1 MSAVTDTARP
11 QRSGGG
17 LARYV
22 SFWPVV
28 TAIVLILIV
37 GLLLV
42 PVGNIVGVSLSAG
55 AKTGS
60 IFENYV
66 NFFSERFYYQT
77 LLNSFWVSIWAMIF
91 AVCLGVPAAYFVNR
105 YEIWGRGFV
114 RAAVVLTFVSP
125 PFIGSYSWVVLF
137 GRSGVLT
144 QFFNSIGVSL
154 PSIYGASGIIFV
166 FTLQFFPFV
175 FLLVSSGLKSI
186 DQSVEDAAR
195 NLGSNEFRTFR
206 TAIAP
211 LLVPS
216 ITTGALLVFIASFTD
231 LGTPIIL
238 GERFRVLPVLI
249 YGEFVNEF
257 GGRPVLAS
265 ALSVLLLLVTTG
277 ALLLQRWLSARFSYA
292 TAAIRPLQVQEQP
305 LAKRIAATAFVF
317 LLITFSLL
325 PLVNIVVS
333 SFLKSNGP
341 VLVASFTLDN
351 YARITDRITL
361 PLWNT
366 LLYTTVATLLCAVI
380 GTAVAYI
387 IVRRPGPVSSL
398 LDTVVMFSYAVPGIV
413 LGVGLVVTYHEP
425 PFALTGTATILIL
438 AYFIRRLPF
447 SVRSSVSML
456 QQISR
461 DTEDA
466 SINLGA
472 GPGRTFVQITVPL
485 LATAILSGAL
495 LTWSNTIRELS
506 ATLILQSGTT
516 ATVAIEIF
524 NEVVNG
530 NFGVASALGTVLI
543 LLTFLPLVVL
553 FTLLGKKEEAL
564 V

>member
-1 MSAVTDTARP
+1 MSLATTADARKGTGRFLPGFWTVVTIGVLLIVTALLLLP
-11 QRSGGG
+11 VVNIIGLSLSSGARDGG
-17 LARYV
+17 LFDHYR
-22 SFWPVV
+22 
-28 TAIVLILIV
+28 T
-37 GLLLV
+37 
-42 PVGNIVGVSLSAG
+42 
-55 AKTGS
+55 
-60 IFENYV
+60 
-66 NFFSERFYYQT
+66 FFAEQFYYQT
-77 LLNSFWVSIWAMIF
+77 VLNSFWVSCWAMVF
-91 AVCLGVPAAYFVNR
+91 AVALGVPAAYFVNR
-105 YEIWGRGFV
+105 YDIWGKGLV

-137 GRSGVLT
+137 GRSGVAT
-144 QFFNSIGVSL
+144 QLFASYGIPL
-154 PSIYGASGIIFV
+154 PSIYGPSGIIFV

-175 FLLVSSGLKSI
+175 FLLVSSGLKAI
-186 DQSVEDAAR
+186 DQSVEDAAL
-195 NLGSNEFRTFR
+195 NLGSSEFRTFR
-206 TAIAP
+206 TVIAP

-238 GERFRVLPVLI
+238 GEKFRVLPVLV

-265 ALSVLLLLVTTG
+265 ALSVVLLTITTA
-277 ALLLQRWLSARFSYA
+277 ALLLQRWLSARFSHA
-292 TAAIRPLQVQEQP
+292 SAAVRPLEVQEQP
-305 LAKRIAATAFVF
+305 LAKRVAATAFVF
-317 LLITFSLL
+317 LLVGTALL
-325 PLVNIVVS
+325 PILNIVVS
-333 SFLKSNGP
+333 SFLEARGP
-341 VLVASFTLDN
+341 VLTGNFTLGN
-351 YARITDRITL
+351 YTRIANRLTL

-366 LLYTTVATLLCAVI
+366 VFFTTTATLLCAMV
-380 GTAVAYI
+380 GTAIAYI
-387 IVRRPGPVSSL
+387 IVRRPGFVSSA

-425 PFALTGTATILIL
+425 PLALTGTSIILIL

-456 QQISR
+456 QQVSR

-472 GPGRTFVQITVPL
+472 GPGRTFVKITIPV

-543 LLTFLPLVVL
+543 LLTFLPLLLL
-553 FTLLGKKEEAL
+553 FTVIGKKEDVL

>member
-1 MSAVTDTARP
+1 MSAVTDTAGPLR
-11 QRSGGG
+11 RGGS
-17 LARYV
+17 LTRYFG
-22 SFWPVV
+22 FWPVV
-28 TAIVLILIV
+28 TALVLVLIV
-37 GLLLV
+37 GLLLL
-42 PVGNIVGVSLSAG
+42 PVANIVGVSLSAG
-55 AKTGS
+55 AKTGG

-77 LLNSFWVSIWAMIF
+77 LLNSFWVSIWPMIF

-105 YEIWGRGFV
+105 YDIWGRGFV

-144 QFFNSIGVSL
+144 QFFNSIGVPL

-195 NLGSNEFRTFR
+195 NLGSSEFRTFR

-265 ALSVLLLLVTTG
+265 ALSVLLLLVTTA

-305 LAKRIAATAFVF
+305 LGKRIAATAFVF
-317 LLITFSLL
+317 LLIGFSLL
-325 PLVNIVVS
+325 PLANIVVS

-351 YARITDRITL
+351 YARIMDRLTL

-366 LLYTTVATLLCAVI
+366 LFYTTAATLLCAVV

-425 PFALTGTATILIL
+425 PFALTGTAAILIL

-472 GPGRTFVQITVPL
+472 GPGRTFVKIIVPL

-543 LLTFLPLVVL
+543 LLTFLPLVLL

>member
-1 MSAVTDTARP
+1 MSAVTDTETPLR
-11 QRSGGG
+11 RGGG
-17 LARYV
+17 LARHFG
-22 SFWPVV
+22 FWPVV
-28 TAIVLILIV
+28 TAIVLVLIV

-42 PVGNIVGVSLSAG
+42 PVANIVGVSLSAG

-77 LLNSFWVSIWAMIF
+77 LINSFWVSIWAMIL

-195 NLGSNEFRTFR
+195 NLGSSEFRTFR

-216 ITTGALLVFIASFTD
+216 ITTSALLVFIASFTD

-265 ALSVLLLLVTTG
+265 ALSVLLLSVTTG

-292 TAAIRPLQVQEQP
+292 TSAIRPLQVQEQP
-305 LAKRIAATAFVF
+305 LGKRLAATAFVF
-317 LLITFSLL
+317 LLIGFALL
-325 PLVNIVVS
+325 PLLNIVVS
-333 SFLKSNGP
+333 SFLQSNGP

-351 YARITDRITL
+351 YARILDRITL

-366 LLYTTVATLLCAVI
+366 LFYTTVATLLCAII
-380 GTAVAYI
+380 GTAIAYI

-425 PFALTGTATILIL
+425 PFALTGTAAIIIL

-472 GPGRTFVQITVPL
+472 GPGRTFVKITVPL

-516 ATVAIEIF
+516 TTVAIEIF

>member
-1 MSAVTDTARP
+1 MTAVSDALPAPRRP
-11 QRSGGG
+11 GG
-17 LARYV
+17 LGRYF

-28 TAIVLILIV
+28 TAIVFVLIA
-37 GLLLV
+37 GLLVV
-42 PVGNIVGVSLSAG
+42 PVGNIIGVSLSAG

-66 NFFSERFYYQT
+66 NFFSERYYYQT
-77 LLNSFWVSIWAMIF
+77 LLNSFWVSLWAMAF
-91 AVCLGVPAAYFVNR
+91 AVLLGVPAAYFVNR
-105 YEIWGRGFV
+105 YNIWGRDLA

-144 QFFNSIGVSL
+144 KFFDSFGIST
-154 PSIYGASGIIFV
+154 PSIYGPSGIIFV

-195 NLGSNEFRTFR
+195 NLGSSEFRTFR

-231 LGTPIIL
+231 LGTPIII

-265 ALSVLLLLVTTG
+265 SLSVLLLLVTTA
-277 ALLLQRWLSARFSYA
+277 ALLLQRWLSAKFSHA
-292 TAAIRPLQVQEQP
+292 TSAIRPLEVREQP
-305 LAKRIAATAFVF
+305 LGKRIAATAFVF
-317 LLITFSLL
+317 ALIGLSLL

-341 VLVASFTLDN
+341 ILIASFTLDN
-351 YARITDRITL
+351 YSRILGRISL

-366 LLYTTVATLLCAVI
+366 LYFTSVATLLCAIV

-387 IVRRPGPVSSL
+387 IVRRPSAVSSL

-425 PFALTGTATILIL
+425 PLALTGTSLILIL

-456 QQISR
+456 QQVSR

-472 GPGRTFVQITVPL
+472 GPGRTFLKITVPL

-506 ATLILQSGTT
+506 ATLILQSGTNT
-516 ATVAIEIF
+516 TVAIEIF

-543 LLTFLPLVVL
+543 LLTFLPLVLL

>member
-1 MSAVTDTARP
+1 LD
-11 QRSGGG
+11 
-17 LARYV
+17 
-22 SFWPVV
+22 FWPVV
-28 TAIVLILIV
+28 TGAVFLVVAALLLLPMLNIIGLSLSGGTQEA
-37 GLLLV
+37 GLLDHYR
-42 PVGNIVGVSLSAG
+42 
-55 AKTGS
+55 K
-60 IFENYV
+60 
-66 NFFSERFYYQT
+66 FFGERFYYQT
-77 LLNSFWVSIWAMIF
+77 LLNSLWVSSSAMAF
-91 AVCLGVPAAYFVNR
+91 AVVLGLPAAYFVNR
-105 YEIWGRGFV
+105 YGIWGKGFI

-137 GRSGVLT
+137 GRSGVAT
-144 QFFNSIGVSL
+144 QFFSSLGVSL
-154 PSIYGASGIIFV
+154 PSIYGPQGIIFV

-175 FLLVSSGLKSI
+175 FLLVSSGLKAI

-195 NLGSNEFRTFR
+195 NLGSSEFRTFR
-206 TAIAP
+206 TVIAP
-211 LLVPS
+211 LLAPS

-265 ALSVLLLLVTTG
+265 ALSVVLLAVTTG
-277 ALLLQRWLSARFSYA
+277 ALLLQRWVSARYA
-292 TAAIRPLQVQEQP
+292 HGASVLRPLEVQEQP
-305 LAKRIAATAFVF
+305 FGKRLAATAFVF
-317 LLITFSLL
+317 LLIGMALL
-325 PLVNIVVS
+325 PIINIVIS
-333 SFLKSNGP
+333 SFLQANGP
-341 VLVASFTLDN
+341 ILIPKLTLGN
-351 YARITDRITL
+351 YERIVTQLSL

-366 LLYTTVATLLCAVI
+366 VLFTTIATLLCAVV
-380 GTAVAYI
+380 GTAVATI
-387 IVRRPGPVSSL
+387 IVRRPGPVSGA
-398 LDTVVMFSYAVPGIV
+398 LDAVVMFSYAVPGIV
-413 LGVGLVVTYHEP
+413 LGVGLIVTYHDG
-425 PFALTGTATILIL
+425 PFAITGTALILIL

-466 SINLGA
+466 SVNLGA
-472 GPGRTFVQITVPL
+472 GPGRTFIKITVPV

-506 ATLILQSGTT
+506 ATLVLQSGNTST
-516 ATVAIEIF
+516 IAIEIF

-530 NFGVASALGTVLI
+530 NFGIASALGTVLI
-543 LLTFLPLVVL
+543 LLTFLPLLIL
-553 FTLLGKKEEAL
+553 FTVIGRKEDVL

>member
-1 MSAVTDTARP
+1 MSAAIGTSERRGAGRLLPGFWSLVTIAVLVIVTALLLLP
-11 QRSGGG
+11 VINIIGLSLSGGVKDGG
-17 LARYV
+17 L
-22 SFWPVV
+22 
-28 TAIVLILIV
+28 
-37 GLLLV
+37 
-42 PVGNIVGVSLSAG
+42 
-55 AKTGS
+55 
-60 IFENYV
+60 FEHYRT
-66 NFFSERFYYQT
+66 FFSERFYYQT
-77 LLNSFWVSIWAMIF
+77 VFNSFWVSCWAMAF
-91 AVCLGVPAAYFVNR
+91 AVALGVPAAYFVNR
-105 YEIWGRGFV
+105 YDIWGKGLA

-137 GRSGVLT
+137 GRSGVAT
-144 QFFNSIGVSL
+144 QLFASWGIPL
-154 PSIYGASGIIFV
+154 PTIYGPSGIIFV

-175 FLLVSSGLKSI
+175 FLLVSSGLKTI
-186 DQSVEDAAR
+186 DQSVEDAAL
-195 NLGSNEFRTFR
+195 NLGSSEFRTFR
-206 TAIAP
+206 TVIVP

-238 GERFRVLPVLI
+238 GEKFRVLPVLV

-265 ALSVLLLLVTTG
+265 ALSVVLLTITTA
-277 ALLLQRWLSARFSYA
+277 ALLLQRWLSARFSHA
-292 TAAIRPLQVQEQP
+292 SAAVRPLEVQEQP
-305 LAKRIAATAFVF
+305 LAKRLAATVFVF
-317 LLITFSLL
+317 LLIGTALL
-325 PLVNIVVS
+325 PILNIVVS
-333 SFLKSNGP
+333 SFLEAKGP
-341 VLVASFTLDN
+341 VLTGNFTLAN
-351 YARITDRITL
+351 YQRIASRLTL

-366 LLYTTVATLLCAVI
+366 VFFTTTATLLCAMV
-380 GTAVAYI
+380 GTAIAYI
-387 IVRRPGPVSSL
+387 IVRRPGFVSST

-425 PFALTGTATILIL
+425 PLALTGTSVILIL

-456 QQISR
+456 QQVSR

-472 GPGRTFVQITVPL
+472 GPGRTFLKITIPV

-543 LLTFLPLVVL
+543 LLTFLPLLLL
-553 FTLLGKKEEAL
+553 FTVIGKKEDVL

>member
-1 MSAVTDTARP
+1 MSAVTDTETPLR
-11 QRSGGG
+11 RGGG
-17 LARYV
+17 FARHFG
-22 SFWPVV
+22 FWPVV
-28 TAIVLILIV
+28 TAIVLVLIV

-42 PVGNIVGVSLSAG
+42 PVANIVGVSLSAG

-77 LLNSFWVSIWAMIF
+77 LVNSFWVSIWAMIF

-195 NLGSNEFRTFR
+195 NLGSSEFRTFR

-216 ITTGALLVFIASFTD
+216 ITTSALLVFIASFTD

-265 ALSVLLLLVTTG
+265 ALSVLLLSVTTG

-292 TAAIRPLQVQEQP
+292 TSAIRPLQVQEQP
-305 LAKRIAATAFVF
+305 RGKRIAATAFVF
-317 LLITFSLL
+317 LLIGFALL

-351 YARITDRITL
+351 YARILDRISL

-366 LLYTTVATLLCAVI
+366 LFYTTVATLLCAVI
-380 GTAVAYI
+380 GTAIAYI

-472 GPGRTFVQITVPL
+472 GPGRTFAKITVPL

-516 ATVAIEIF
+516 TTVAIEIF

>member
-1 MSAVTDTARP
+1 MKMPSNLSTASHRP
-11 QRSGGG
+11 SRLSS
-17 LARYV
+17 V
-22 SFWPVV
+22 FSFWPLV
-28 TAIVLILIV
+28 TIAVLLVI
-37 GLLLV
+37 GALLLL
-42 PVGNIVGVSLSAG
+42 PVFNIIGLSLSGG
-55 AKTGS
+55 AKDGDLLDH
-60 IFENYV
+60 YRK
-66 NFFSERFYYQT
+66 FFGERFYYQT
-77 LLNSFWVSIWAMIF
+77 LLNSLWVSLSAMVF
-91 AVCLGVPAAYFVNR
+91 AVLLGVPAAYFVNR
-105 YEIWGRGFV
+105 YNIWGKGFL

-137 GRSGVLT
+137 GRSGIARQFLT
-144 QFFNSIGVSL
+144 GLGLDL
-154 PSIYGASGIIFV
+154 PSIYGPQGIIFV

-175 FLLVSSGLKSI
+175 FLLVSSGFKAI

-195 NLGSNEFRTFR
+195 NLGSSEFRTFR
-206 TAIAP
+206 TVIAP

-265 ALSVLLLLVTTG
+265 SLSVVLLAVTTG
-277 ALLLQRWLSARFSYA
+277 ALLLQRAIAKRHAHGTSAV
-292 TAAIRPLQVQEQP
+292 RPLEVCEQP
-305 LAKRIAATAFVF
+305 IGKRIAATFYVF
-317 LLITFSLL
+317 LLIGVALL
-325 PLVNIVVS
+325 PIINIVIS
-333 SFLKSNGP
+333 SFLQANGP
-341 VLVASFTLDN
+341 VLIAKLTLGNYQQIASRL
-351 YARITDRITL
+351 TL

-366 LLYTTVATLLCAVI
+366 VYFTTTATLLCAVI

-387 IVRRPGPVSSL
+387 IVRRPGPVTGA

-413 LGVGLVVTYHEP
+413 LGVGLVVTYHDE
-425 PFALTGTATILIL
+425 PFALTGTALILIL

-456 QQISR
+456 QQIAR

-466 SINLGA
+466 SVNLGA
-472 GPGRTFVQITVPL
+472 GPGRTFIKITIPM

-516 ATVAIEIF
+516 TTIAIEIF

-530 NFGVASALGTVLI
+530 NFGIASALGTVLI
-543 LLTFLPLVVL
+543 ALTFLPLLLL
-553 FTLLGKKEEAL
+553 FTIIGKKEDVL

>member
-1 MSAVTDTARP
+1 MKASDLSTARHRSSRLAGVFGFWP
-11 QRSGGG
+11 LVTIAVLLIIGALLLLPVFNIIGLSLSGGAKDG
-17 LARYV
+17 D
-22 SFWPVV
+22 
-28 TAIVLILIV
+28 
-37 GLLLV
+37 LL
-42 PVGNIVGVSLSAG
+42 NHYR
-55 AKTGS
+55 T
-60 IFENYV
+60 
-66 NFFSERFYYQT
+66 FFGERFYYQT
-77 LLNSFWVSIWAMIF
+77 LLNSLWVSCSAMAF
-91 AVCLGVPAAYFVNR
+91 AVALGVPAAYFVNR
-105 YEIWGRGFV
+105 YDIWGKGFI

-137 GRSGVLT
+137 GRSGIARQLFT
-144 QFFNSIGVSL
+144 GLGIDL
-154 PSIYGASGIIFV
+154 PSIYGPQGIIFV

-175 FLLVSSGLKSI
+175 FLLVSSGFKAI

-195 NLGSNEFRTFR
+195 NLGSSEFRTFR
-206 TAIAP
+206 TVIAP

-238 GERFRVLPVLI
+238 GEKFRVLPVLI

-265 ALSVLLLLVTTG
+265 SLSVVLLAVTTV
-277 ALLLQRWLSARFSYA
+277 ALLLQRAIAKRHAHGTSAV
-292 TAAIRPLQVQEQP
+292 RPLEVREQP
-305 LAKRIAATAFVF
+305 IGKRIAATFYVF
-317 LLITFSLL
+317 LLIGVALL
-325 PLVNIVVS
+325 PIVNILIS
-333 SFLKSNGP
+333 SFLQANGP
-341 VLVASFTLDN
+341 VLIAKFTLSN
-351 YARITDRITL
+351 YAQIADRL
-361 PLWNT
+361 APPLWNT
-366 LLYTTVATLLCAVI
+366 VFFTTTATLLCAVI

-387 IVRRPGPVSSL
+387 IVRRPGPVTGP

-413 LGVGLVVTYHEP
+413 LGVGLVVTYHDE
-425 PFALTGTATILIL
+425 PFALTGTSLILIL

-456 QQISR
+456 QQVSR

-466 SINLGA
+466 SVNLGA
-472 GPGRTFVQITVPL
+472 GPGRTFVKITVPV

-506 ATLILQSGTT
+506 ATLILQSGNNTT
-516 ATVAIEIF
+516 IAIEIF

-530 NFGVASALGTVLI
+530 NFGIASALGTVLI
-543 LLTFLPLVVL
+543 ALTFLPLLVL
-553 FTLLGKKEEAL
+553 FVVIGKKDDVL

>member
-1 MSAVTDTARP
+1 VSDVPLPSRAASQPGPFRRLLDFWTLVTIAVLLVVGA
-11 QRSGGG
+11 
-17 LARYV
+17 LLLL
-22 SFWPVV
+22 PVINV
-28 TAIVLILIV
+28 V
-37 GLLLV
+37 GL
-42 PVGNIVGVSLSAG
+42 SLTGGSAD
-55 AKTGS
+55 TGL
-60 IFENYV
+60 FHHYRT
-66 NFFSERFYYQT
+66 FFSERFYYQT
-77 LLNSFWVSIWAMIF
+77 LLNSLLVSGLAMVF
-91 AVCLGVPAAYFVNR
+91 AVLIGVPTAYFVNR
-105 YEIWGRGFV
+105 YDIWGKGLI

-137 GRSGVLT
+137 GRNGVLT
-144 QFFNSIGVSL
+144 HLFSALGVSL
-154 PSIYGASGIIFV
+154 PSIYGAQGIVFV

-195 NLGSNEFRTFR
+195 NLGSSEFRSFVTV
-206 TAIAP
+206 IAP

-216 ITTGALLVFIASFTD
+216 ITTAALLVFIASFTD

-238 GERFRVLPVLI
+238 GEKFRVLPVLV

-265 ALSVLLLLVTTG
+265 ALSVILLLVTTG
-277 ALLLQRWLSARFSYA
+277 ALLAQRWLASRFAYA
-292 TAAIRPLQVQEQP
+292 TAAVRPLEVREQP
-305 LAKRIAATAFVF
+305 LGKRLAATAFVF
-317 LLITFSLL
+317 AVVGLALL
-325 PLVNIVVS
+325 PIFNILVS
-333 SFLKSNGP
+333 SFLKANGP
-341 VLVASFTLDN
+341 VLVAQFTLDN
-351 YARITDRITL
+351 YARIGPRLAL

-366 LLYTTVATLLCAVI
+366 VAFTTAATVLCALV
-380 GTAVAYI
+380 GTAIAYI
-387 IVRRPGPVSSL
+387 VARRPGPVSNA
-398 LDTVVMFSYAVPGIV
+398 LDAVVMFSYAVPGIV

-425 PFALTGTATILIL
+425 PIALTGTSAILVL

-447 SVRSSVSML
+447 SVRSSVSLL

-472 GPGRTFVQITVPL
+472 GPARTFAKVTVPL
-485 LATAILSGAL
+485 LSAAILSGAL

-506 ATLILQSGTT
+506 ATLILQSGNTPT
-516 ATVAIEIF
+516 IAIEIF

-530 NFGVASALGTVLI
+530 NFGVASALGSILI
-543 LLTFLPLVVL
+543 LLTFAPLLCLFLILGQKEDVL
-553 FTLLGKKEEAL
+553 

>member
-1 MSAVTDTARP
+1 MNATDLPVGRP
-11 QRSGGG
+11 RRRLPSGAFG
-17 LARYV
+17 
-22 SFWPVV
+22 FWPLV
-28 TAIVLILIV
+28 TVAVLLII
-37 GLLLV
+37 GALLLL
-42 PVGNIVGVSLSAG
+42 PVINIIGLSLSSG
-55 AKTGS
+55 AKDGDLL
-60 IFENYV
+60 NHYR
-66 NFFSERFYYQT
+66 NFFGERFYYQT
-77 LLNSFWVSIWAMIF
+77 LINSLWVSCAAMVF
-91 AVCLGVPAAYFVNR
+91 AVALGVPAAYFVNR
-105 YEIWGRGFV
+105 YDIWGKGFI

-137 GRSGVLT
+137 GRSGIAT
-144 QFFNSIGVSL
+144 QLFADLGISL
-154 PSIYGASGIIFV
+154 PTIYGPQGIIFV

-175 FLLVSSGLKSI
+175 FLLVSSGFKAI

-195 NLGSNEFRTFR
+195 NLGSSEFRTFR
-206 TAIAP
+206 TVIAP

-238 GERFRVLPVLI
+238 GEKFRVLPVLI

-265 ALSVLLLLVTTG
+265 SLSVVLLAVTTG
-277 ALLLQRWLSARFSYA
+277 ALLLQRAISARHAHGTSA
-292 TAAIRPLQVQEQP
+292 VRPLEVLEQP
-305 LAKRIAATAFVF
+305 IGKRIGATFYVF
-317 LLITFSLL
+317 LLVGVALL
-325 PLVNIVVS
+325 PIVNILIS
-333 SFLKSNGP
+333 SFLQANGP
-341 VLVASFTLDN
+341 ILIAKFTLGN
-351 YARITDRITL
+351 YEQIAGRLAR

-366 LLYTTVATLLCAVI
+366 VLFTTAATVLCAVV

-387 IVRRPGPVSSL
+387 IVRRPGPVTGT

-413 LGVGLVVTYHEP
+413 LGVGLVVTYHDE
-425 PFALTGTATILIL
+425 PFALTGTALILIL

-447 SVRSSVSML
+447 SVRSSASML
-456 QQISR
+456 QQIAR

-466 SINLGA
+466 SVNLGA
-472 GPGRTFVQITVPL
+472 GPGRTFVKITIPI

-506 ATLILQSGTT
+506 ATLILQSGNTST
-516 ATVAIEIF
+516 IAIEIF

-530 NFGVASALGTVLI
+530 NFGIASALGTVLI
-543 LLTFLPLVVL
+543 VLTFLPLLVL
-553 FTLLGKKEEAL
+553 FIFIGKKEDVL

>member
-1 MSAVTDTARP
+1 MSAITVTAGPPR
-11 QRSGGG
+11 RGSGVS
-17 LARYV
+17 RYFG
-22 SFWPVV
+22 FWPVV
-28 TAIVLILIV
+28 TAIVLVLIV

-105 YEIWGRGFV
+105 YDIWGRGFV

-144 QFFNSIGVSL
+144 QLFNAIGVPL
-154 PSIYGASGIIFV
+154 PSIYGAPGIIFV

-195 NLGSNEFRTFR
+195 NLGSGEFRTFR

-216 ITTGALLVFIASFTD
+216 ITTGALLVFVASFTD

-305 LAKRIAATAFVF
+305 LGKRIAATAFVF
-317 LLITFSLL
+317 LLIGFSLL

-351 YARITDRITL
+351 YARIMDRISL

-366 LLYTTVATLLCAVI
+366 LFYTTVATLLCAVV

-472 GPGRTFVQITVPL
+472 GPGRTFVKITVPL

-553 FTLLGKKEEAL
+553 FTLLGKKDEAL

>member
-1 MSAVTDTARP
+1 MTAAHAPAAAGRRRILPDLLGFWPLVTAAVLLIIGALLLLP
-11 QRSGGG
+11 VINIIGLSFSGGVQSG
-17 LARYV
+17 D
-22 SFWPVV
+22 
-28 TAIVLILIV
+28 VLEHYR
-37 GLLLV
+37 
-42 PVGNIVGVSLSAG
+42 
-55 AKTGS
+55 K
-60 IFENYV
+60 
-66 NFFSERFYYQT
+66 FFSERFYYQT
-77 LLNSFWVSIWAMIF
+77 LINSLWVSFSAMVF
-91 AVCLGVPAAYFVNR
+91 AVLFGVPAAYFVNR
-105 YEIWGRGFV
+105 YDIWGKGIV

-137 GRSGVLT
+137 GRSGIAT
-144 QFFNSIGVSL
+144 QFFSSL
-154 PSIYGASGIIFV
+154 GITLPTIYGAQGIILV

-175 FLLVSSGLKSI
+175 FLLVSSGLKAI

-195 NLGSNEFRTFR
+195 NLGSGEFRTFR
-206 TAIAP
+206 TVIAP

-238 GERFRVLPVLI
+238 GEKFRVLPVLI

-265 ALSVLLLLVTTG
+265 SLSVVLLTVTTG
-277 ALLLQRWLSARFSYA
+277 ALLLQRAIAARHA
-292 TAAIRPLQVQEQP
+292 HGTTAVRPLEVRAQP
-305 LAKRIAATAFVF
+305 TGKRVAASLYVF
-317 LLITFSLL
+317 LLIGMALL
-325 PLVNIVVS
+325 PIFNIVVS
-333 SFLKSNGP
+333 SFLQANGP
-341 VLVASFTLDN
+341 VLVAKFSLEN
-351 YARITDRITL
+351 YQQIASRL
-361 PLWNT
+361 AGPLWNT
-366 LLYTTVATLLCAVI
+366 VFFTTTATLLCAVV

-387 IVRRPGPVSSL
+387 IVRRPGPVTGP

-413 LGVGLVVTYHEP
+413 LGVGLVVTYHDGP
-425 PFALTGTATILIL
+425 LALTGTALILIL

-456 QQISR
+456 QQLAR

-466 SINLGA
+466 SVNLGA
-472 GPGRTFVQITVPL
+472 GPGRTFVKITVPM

-506 ATLILQSGTT
+506 ATLILQSGSTT
-516 ATVAIEIF
+516 TIAIEIF

-530 NFGVASALGTVLI
+530 NFGIASALGTILI
-543 LLTFLPLVVL
+543 ALTFLPLLVL
-553 FTLLGKKEEAL
+553 FMVIGKKEDVL